1 MTRLALGFALAW
13 MVLGCCTVTW
23 AEEPEPAQAAAASEA
38 DSAELLNEQLL
49 AADRAWAETP
59 PDAQAFAS
67 FFAAGGRLFP
77 PGAPLVEGREAI
89 ADAMRP
95 AFESPGY
102 SLAWKAMA
110 ADIAESGDLG
120 FTFGTFE
127 QKSQDAAGA
136 SIVTIGK
143 YVTVW
148 RRGDDSTWRVVAD
161 IFNADG

>member
-1 MTRLALGFALAW
+1 MTRIAFGIVVAVVVAGLGAPS
-13 MVLGCCTVTW
+13 W
-23 AEEPEPAQAAAASEA
+23 AEESDAAEAVAGSEA
-38 DSAELLNEQLL
+38 DPAALLAEQLL
-49 AADRAWAETP
+49 AADRAWSETP
-59 PDAQAFAS
+59 PDAEAFAS

-89 ADAMRP
+89 ARAMRP

-102 SLAWKAMA
+102 SLAWKATA
-110 ADIAESGDLG
+110 ADISESGDLG

-127 QKSQDAAGA
+127 QKSQDSAGA
-136 SIVTIGK
+136 TLVTIGK

-148 RRGDDSTWRVVAD
+148 RRGSDHTWRVVAD